1 MLQNKANKFSSFW
14 ILQRLERVYN
24 RYDAIAKDEVRWFV
38 IVSAM
43 IMAGKRR
50 PPRRILLSCDKF
62 ADSGGV
68 LYRYILTS
76 SLGQSKVKNVNVWI
90 FKFTLLF
97 IRFAKR
103 INIKRLQVYL
113 ILHILQTVHF
123 SFYLGRSE
131 HSILYIVMFFILHIT
146 LFQVLRME
154 FTEDPHSSLLTF
166 RKTDGGSGYRL
177 LCGGNK
183 PWLSE

>member
-97 IRFAKR
+97 IMFAKR

-123 SFYLGRSE
+123 SFYLRQE
-131 HSILYIVMFFILHIT
+131 WTIDIIHSNVFHFTYSFSGSMNGIHRGPTFFST
-146 LFQVLRME
+146 
-154 FTEDPHSSLLTF
+154 
-166 RKTDGGSGYRL
+166 Y
-177 LCGGNK
+177 
-183 PWLSE
+183 LS

>member
-1 MLQNKANKFSSFW
+1 M
-14 ILQRLERVYN
+14 YN

-50 PPRRILLSCDKF
+50 PPRRILLSCDKS

-97 IRFAKR
+97 IMFAKR

-123 SFYLGRSE
+123 SFYLRQEWTFDIIHGYVFHFTYR
-131 HSILYIVMFFILHIT
+131 YISFSGSTNGIHRGPTFFST
-146 LFQVLRME
+146 
-154 FTEDPHSSLLTF
+154 
-166 RKTDGGSGYRL
+166 Y
-177 LCGGNK
+177 
-183 PWLSE
+183 LS

>member
-97 IRFAKR
+97 IMFAKR
-103 INIKRLQVYL
+103 MNIKRLQVYL

-123 SFYLGRSE
+123 SFYIRQE
-131 HSILYIVMFFILHIT
+131 WTFDIIHSYVFHFTYNSFSGSTNGIHRGPTFFST
-146 LFQVLRME
+146 
-154 FTEDPHSSLLTF
+154 
-166 RKTDGGSGYRL
+166 Y
-177 LCGGNK
+177 
-183 PWLSE
+183 LS

>member
-76 SLGQSKVKNVNVWI
+76 SLWQSKVKNDNVWI

-97 IRFAKR
+97 IMFAKR

-123 SFYLGRSE
+123 SFYIRQE
-131 HSILYIVMFFILHIT
+131 WTFDIIHSYVFFLHIT